1 MENIINQNG
10 LLNKM
15 IHTHVY
21 EDKEDYYLCLCG
33 KRKLKLRQT
42 QIEGLR
48 VGLMKNGKKYAV
60 RDHRSRYFFPDEWL
74 SFYKCIKPGKEPVFD
89 FQIQTGCRINEAL
102 HVRPTDFDF
111 DRDTIRLW
119 KTKTRAKLN
128 ERSGKPRT
136 ITLSPL
142 FMKRVRKYIKERG
155 LTEQSPEYLFIG
167 SGKNQ
172 HTTKQAVYQLFKR
185 TLIVSKIKDPQ
196 NFSLHNIRKTHGNWL
211 KALGLPAEEIC
222 LRLGHDLNTYLKH
235 YGSSSVFNN
244 MDMVLINKILEGL
257 YMPQRRN

>member
-1 MENIINQNG
+1 MENVINSNG

-21 EDKEDYYLCLCG
+21 EDKGDYFSCPCG
-33 KRKLKLRQT
+33 KRKLKLKET
-42 QIEGLR
+42 GVEGMR
-48 VGLMKNGKKYAV
+48 VGLKSDGKEYAV
-60 RDHRSRYFFPDEWL
+60 RDHRSRYFFPNEWNT
-74 SFYKCIKPGKEPVFD
+74 FYKELKDGQEPMFD
-89 FQIQTGCRINEAL
+89 FLIQTGCRINEAL
-102 HVRPTDFDF
+102 HVRPADFDF

-136 ITLSPL
+136 ITLSPM
-142 FMKRVRKYIKERG
+142 FIKRVRKYIKERG
-155 LTEQSPEYLFIG
+155 LNEQSMDYLFTG
-167 SGKNQ
+167 SGTNK
-172 HTTKQAVYQLFKR
+172 HITTQAVYQLFKR
-185 TLIVSKIKDPQ
+185 ALIKSGIKDPQ

-244 MDMVLINKILEGL
+244 MDMMQINKILEGL
-257 YMPQRRN
+257 YMPQRRF